1 MPKILMIDDD
11 ADFTASVQV
20 MLEAKGYQFARAKSG
35 AEGLEKV
42 KTARPDLII
51 LDVMMG
57 SFTEGFHVA
66 RSLRSTA
73 AGAEFAA
80 YRGIPILMLTSI
92 HQATTLRFAP
102 DEDYLPVEVF
112 LDKSASPEALLAKVE
127 ELAGKP

>member
-1 MPKILMIDDD
+1 MPRILMIDDD
-11 ADFTASVQV
+11 ADFTASVRV
-20 MLEAKGYQFARAKSG
+20 MLEARGYEFVWAKSG

-42 KTARPDLII
+42 KTVKPNLIL

-66 RSLRSTA
+66 RSLRDRGDS
-73 AGAEFAA
+73 AEFAP
-80 YRGIPILMLTSI
+80 YRDIPILMLTSI
-92 HQATTLRFAP
+92 HTATTLRFAP

-112 LDKSASPEALLAKVE
+112 LDKSASPEQLLARVE

>member
-11 ADFTASVQV
+11 ADFTFSVQV
-20 MLEAKGYQFARAKSG
+20 MLEARGYRFAWAKNG
-35 AEGLEKV
+35 AEGLERV
-42 KTARPDLII
+42 KSERPDLII

-66 RSLRSTA
+66 RSLRDASPDA
-73 AGAEFAA
+73 PYAA
-80 YRGIPILMLTSI
+80 YRHIPILMLTSI

-112 LDKSASPEALLAKVE
+112 LDKSASPEQLLARVE
-127 ELAGKP
+127 ELAGKA